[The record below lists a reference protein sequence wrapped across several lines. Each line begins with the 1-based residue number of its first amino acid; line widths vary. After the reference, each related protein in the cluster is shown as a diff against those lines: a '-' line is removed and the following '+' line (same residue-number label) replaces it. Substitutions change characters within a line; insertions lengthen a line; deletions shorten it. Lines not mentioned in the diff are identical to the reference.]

1 MNIKLIILFFS
12 LFIISSLAFAKQN
25 NIQFVPEFVGGLNV
39 SQISACENKY
49 AKTCPHASQFSSC
62 IEKQMAK
69 DKSCIQA
76 LKIRQLMVPATE
88 MRKYGK
94 ITVFYTTS
102 LGDSIDTYYMVD
114 TKGNLISLDTNLNL
128 NSNKDYL
135 LLKQKYPN
143 ITLTNLLYWT
153 KTNEDL
159 LPTSQ
164 KLSNQGQQL
173 IFKQDLQDGE
183 CVACKKIGVADIA
196 YEFDQKGKF
205 IRSKLLKVTALN
217 SCNLPRL

>member
-1 MNIKLIILFFS
+1 MNIKSIILFFS

-39 SQISACENKY
+39 SQINACENKY
-49 AKTCPHASQFSSC
+49 AKICPHASQFSSC

-76 LKIRQLMVPATE
+76 LKIRQLTAPATE

-102 LGDSIDTYYMVD
+102 LGDDIDTYYMVD

-143 ITLTNLLYWT
+143 TILTDFLYWT
-153 KTNEDL
+153 KANEDL
-159 LPTSQ
+159 FPKSQ
-164 KLSNQGQQL
+164 MLGNKDQQL
-173 IFKQDLQDGE
+173 IFRQDLQDGE

-196 YEFDQKGKF
+196 YEFNQKGGF
-205 IRSKLLKVTALN
+205 IRSKLLKITAVN
-217 SCNLPRL
+217 